1 MQFFFHVSDDATDA
15 CERVYISI
23 FRTNVNI
30 WKLETYIFT
39 LNNYFWPQKLNTLWG
54 CNPFIAQ
61 LPPHPLASSPS

>member
-30 WKLETYIFT
+30 WKLDIRNIHFYIEELFLAT
-39 LNNYFWPQKLNTLWG
+39 E
-54 CNPFIAQ
+54 AQ
-61 LPPHPLASSPS
+61 YIMGL

>member
-15 CERVYISI
+15 SERVYISI

-39 LNNYFWPQKLNTLWG
+39 LKNYF
-54 CNPFIAQ
+54 
-61 LPPHPLASSPS
+61 

>member
-30 WKLETYIFT
+30 WKLHYIHFYIEELFLAT
-39 LNNYFWPQKLNTLWG
+39 E
-54 CNPFIAQ
+54 AQ
-61 LPPHPLASSPS
+61 YIMGL